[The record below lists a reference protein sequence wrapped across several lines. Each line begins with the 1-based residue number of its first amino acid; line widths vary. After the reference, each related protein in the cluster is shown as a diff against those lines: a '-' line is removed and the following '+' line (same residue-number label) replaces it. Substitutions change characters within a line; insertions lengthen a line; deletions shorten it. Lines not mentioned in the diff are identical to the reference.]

1 MYLWG
6 ALASFLFSSP
16 FLQNTVPVATT
27 LSATSSTS
35 TRQIINE
42 VNEIY
47 KDLSKGCYSVQVTP
61 TIQFKHVSPFSV
73 RTESQSKIVEF
84 QSSED
89 ISSNDVYQF
98 IGDFH
103 EKTKPILLYL
113 PGLDGVGISIASQ
126 INDLSEPF
134 ELWRMSIDQN
144 DDRSTFTQL
153 TTAVSSFIQDVAMN
167 HDREVILVGESFG
180 GLLAPAVA
188 LRMQSISKKRNVK
201 NPIIG
206 LVMANPATS
215 FDETQWS
222 TLAPILASLR
232 HVEQEEENSSL
243 PTPYSVIGSL
253 TLSAI
258 VPDRTQFQRILDM
271 VTSTSVTS
279 LDEAREILDS
289 IFDGFGMVAQNLPA
303 EVIEHRVGQWLP
315 VGCSV
320 VNPRLG
326 SIDIPTLVIASEE
339 DNMLPTKKEGQR
351 LLNNIPNCTTFFVKG
366 SGHFIFDDRFNLTDA
381 IIEAP
386 FDPLKKRKGSPAK
399 EYDPIIDW
407 KLPTDEELQET
418 LNTRVRPLRML
429 TSPKFFSTTLDGKRV
444 SGLGMIPNTESTGKP
459 LLIVANHQ
467 LLGLDLGL
475 IIAELLEERGISARG
490 LAHPI
495 VFQGN
500 GADNGFGPAP
510 TRKVRKVNKDG
521 ELEKPLGQFQ
531 SFGAVMVT
539 PRNFY
544 RLMET
549 GQTALL
555 FPGGVREVF
564 HGKEEAYKLFWP
576 EKVDFVRVAA
586 RFNATI
592 LPLSAIGAA
601 DSANILLDAP
611 EILNLPFGL
620 GERAQNNTKNTIA
633 ARYDSQNDEEVF
645 QPPIVAPKLLPA
657 RHYFVFGKPFD
668 TTHINHKDKV
678 ACGTLYKEVKKE
690 LVRGLEDLLKAR
702 ENDPYADTLKR
713 LAYERILR
721 KQSPTFPLS
730 ELNEVD

>member
-6 ALASFLFSSP
+6 TLTSFLFTSP
-16 FLQNTVPVATT
+16 SLQRGIFNSVPIISTT
-27 LSATSSTS
+27 LSATTTTST
-35 TRQIINE
+35 TRQIIND
-42 VNEIY
+42 VNQIY
-47 KDLSKGCYSVQVTP
+47 EDLSKGCYSVQVTP
-61 TIQFKHVSPFSV
+61 TIQFKHVSPFST
-73 RTESQSKIVEF
+73 RAESQNKIVEF

-89 ISSNDVYQF
+89 ISSNDVYKL

-153 TTAVSSFIQDVAMN
+153 TTAVSSFVQDVAIK
-167 HDREVILVGESFG
+167 HDREIILVGESFG

-188 LRMQSISKKRNVK
+188 MIVQNIAKKQDVK

-206 LVMANPATS
+206 MVMANPATS

-243 PTPYSVIGSL
+243 PTPYSLIGSL
-253 TLSAI
+253 ALSLT

-271 VTSTSVTS
+271 ITNTRVTS
-279 LDEAREILDS
+279 LDEAREILVTM
-289 IFDGFGMVAQNLPA
+289 FDGFGMVSQNLPA

-326 SIDIPTLVIASEE
+326 DIDIPTLVIASEE

-351 LLNNIPNCTTFFVKG
+351 LLNAIPNCTTFFVKG
-366 SGHFIFDDRFNLTDA
+366 SGHFVFDDRFNLTDA

-386 FDPLKKRKGSPAK
+386 FDPLRKRKRLPTK
-399 EYDPIIDW
+399 EYDPITDW

-418 LNTRVRPLRML
+418 LDKRVKPLRML
-429 TSPKFFSTTLDGKRV
+429 TSPKFFSTTADGERV
-444 SGLGMIPNTESTGKP
+444 SGLGMIPTTETTGKP

-500 GADNGFGPAP
+500 GADNGFGPGP
-510 TRKVRKVNKDG
+510 RRKVRKVNKDG

-531 SFGAVMVT
+531 RCAYHIFFLSF
-539 PRNFY
+539 
-544 RLMET
+544 
-549 GQTALL
+549 
-555 FPGGVREVF
+555 
-564 HGKEEAYKLFWP
+564 
-576 EKVDFVRVAA
+576 
-586 RFNATI
+586 I
-592 LPLSAIGAA
+592 I
-601 DSANILLDAP
+601 
-611 EILNLPFGL
+611 NL
-620 GERAQNNTKNTIA
+620 
-633 ARYDSQNDEEVF
+633 Y
-645 QPPIVAPKLLPA
+645 
-657 RHYFVFGKPFD
+657 
-668 TTHINHKDKV
+668 
-678 ACGTLYKEVKKE
+678 
-690 LVRGLEDLLKAR
+690 
-702 ENDPYADTLKR
+702 
-713 LAYERILR
+713 
-721 KQSPTFPLS
+721 
-730 ELNEVD
+730 